1 MNRHYTREQF
11 LEKVRLIRS
20 FFPDAAVT
28 TDVIVGFPGE
38 TEEDFAATLDLCER
52 AGFSQVHCFPYSR
65 RAGTAAARLPDLP
78 AAVKKSRLHR
88 LQALAG
94 QLRAAYEGGYIGKP
108 LAFVPEEEEDG
119 YTVGY
124 SQNYIRLYAE
134 GRIEGPCTLIPVR
147 PFQGGLLAERL

>member
-1 MNRHYTREQF
+1 MPEAGGRDG
-11 LEKVRLIRS
+11 VR
-20 FFPDAAVT
+20 
-28 TDVIVGFPGE
+28 VGCPTEVEEGCAGTGE
-38 TEEDFAATLDLCER
+38 LCGR
-52 AGFSQVHCFPYSR
+52 GGFSQVHCVPYSR

-94 QLRAAYEGGYIGKP
+94 RLRAAYEGGYIGKP
-108 LAFVPEEEEDG
+108 LAFVPEEEEGG

-147 PFQGGLLAERL
+147 PFQGGLLAERTH